1 MTETWRATEKASRR
15 ALYLQA
21 AARLFAE
28 HGYNGVSI
36 DDLGVAAGVSGP
48 ALYRHFPGKEAILTE
63 LLVTASERL
72 MTGCEV
78 ILAQSAPGI
87 ETLRNLVDFHID
99 FALAERDVIRIQDHE
114 LARLPADANHR
125 VRALQRRYVQ
135 AWSEV
140 VAAVRPEFAPAD
152 IDLRVLGV
160 FGLLNSTP
168 YSARDE
174 SGVRVRALFAEMA
187 IASLV
192 RALEFGDFTP

>member
-15 ALYLQA
+15 ALYLTA

-36 DDLGVAAGVSGP
+36 DDLGMAAGVSGP

-72 MTGCEV
+72 MTGCEA
-78 ILAQSAPGI
+78 ILAQSTPGF
-87 ETLRNLVDFHID
+87 ETLRGLVDFHID
-99 FALAERDVIRIQDHE
+99 FALAERDVIRIQDRE
-114 LARLPADANHR
+114 LARLPADVNHR
-125 VRALQRRYVQ
+125 VRATQRRYVQ

-140 VAAVRPEFAPAD
+140 VAAVRPEFAPTD
-152 IDLRVLGV
+152 IDVRVLGV
-160 FGLLNSTP
+160 FGLLNTTP

-174 SGVRVRALFAEMA
+174 NGVRVRALFAEMA
-187 IASLV
+187 LASLV
-192 RALEFGDFTP
+192 RALDGSTI